1 MSYHFGIIVG
11 FMGNLKKLI
20 DAEEKN
26 DTTAEKII

>member
-1 MSYHFGIIVG
+1 MSYHFGIIVA
-11 FMGNLKKLI
+11 FMGNLKILI